1 MSEKKN
7 LIKTGVMLI
16 LLSVALHALHYF
28 IFGDLKHIFVYLLGD
43 IAFIPLEVFLV
54 TLVIDQLLERR
65 DKEKRLKKMHMLIGL
80 YFQELGFNLLRH
92 IVFADENRRDFQGVC
107 AIGQD
112 WKASDFRKLEK
123 WLIERK
129 LEVNPRKMDYDA
141 LYDML
146 SSQKLLMINLISNPT
161 LLEDEYR
168 KGLYAFCYPVDTLY

>member
-80 YFQELGFNLLRH
+80 YFQ
-92 IVFADENRRDFQGVC
+92 
-107 AIGQD
+107 
-112 WKASDFRKLEK
+112 
-123 WLIERK
+123 
-129 LEVNPRKMDYDA
+129 
-141 LYDML
+141 
-146 SSQKLLMINLISNPT
+146 
-161 LLEDEYR
+161 
-168 KGLYAFCYPVDTLY
+168 